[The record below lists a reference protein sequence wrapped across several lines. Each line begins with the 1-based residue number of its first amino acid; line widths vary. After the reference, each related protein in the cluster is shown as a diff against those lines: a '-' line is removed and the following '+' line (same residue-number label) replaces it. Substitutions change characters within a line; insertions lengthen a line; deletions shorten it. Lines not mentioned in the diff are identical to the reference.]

1 MREITKIPRRQV
13 KVIPR
18 MIIKGSSRTTVKQKV
33 QRMTER
39 DQGNEKMAL
48 GVLQKITNNNRN
60 NKHNRDRLPNEYDY
74 IYFKGIQV
82 FVYD

>member
-1 MREITKIPRRQV
+1 MREMPKIPRRQV

-33 QRMTER
+33 QRVTEQ

-48 GVLQKITNNNRN
+48 GVLRKITKN
-60 NKHNRDRLPNEYDY
+60 
-74 IYFKGIQV
+74 
-82 FVYD
+82 